1 MIKRRLVNNKRGQFM
16 ILFAFG
22 VVIIMI
28 TLASLLANTSLSYLS
43 FSKKEFREVTTQVN
57 LNFRRTLALS
67 LAGVSTELD
76 FKASVRLYNEFM
88 KLEDYPEAR
97 NVGYEFVSNWQNST
111 VMGYPT
117 QGLNL
122 TTSIPTFECRWDSF
136 QGYSMVSAN
145 MTLDILN
152 YGLYGWE
159 DNANVELNL
168 TILDLKETDGNLT
181 SFYFNLQKENSDPV
195 SGLTEPLVKILFQ
208 EGRGIFKEANP
219 SWIELTYFGSG
230 NYLATFVTN
239 RSIISDS
246 FDLLKTNIANLS
258 DTDFKNATY
267 KNSLLNK
274 VDEVIGNYSASF
286 LTEAY
291 TQLSTEI
298 RPKLDPADE
307 ESWVVEDADTLLIL
321 FLIDDVLSQLVPKI
335 KMILQ
340 DARGII
346 VGSTATLLALGDDTT
361 GPKTSNVIANPNPT
375 NGLNLITLTA
385 KIDDL
390 TTGWSNI
397 ASAEYFVETIGDNGS
412 GTLMT
417 ATDGS
422 FDSPTEEVR
431 AEINVA
437 TWGLGNFTLYVH
449 GKDASGNWGNLSS
462 TELKIIE
469 TPMMHVD
476 AIDMSLETSGWWR
489 IRTRA
494 VAVVTIVDGGA
505 NPVESATV
513 YGHWSGAT
521 SGDDWGVTDINGQFS
536 FRSDWVRGGG
546 TFTFTVDDI
555 VLSGWVYDQS
565 SNEETSDDITG

>member
-1 MIKRRLVNNKRGQFM
+1 
-16 ILFAFG
+16 
-22 VVIIMI
+22 
-28 TLASLLANTSLSYLS
+28 
-43 FSKKEFREVTTQVN
+43 
-57 LNFRRTLALS
+57 
-67 LAGVSTELD
+67 
-76 FKASVRLYNEFM
+76 
-88 KLEDYPEAR
+88 
-97 NVGYEFVSNWQNST
+97 
-111 VMGYPT
+111 
-117 QGLNL
+117 
-122 TTSIPTFECRWDSF
+122 
-136 QGYSMVSAN
+136 
-145 MTLDILN
+145 
-152 YGLYGWE
+152 
-159 DNANVELNL
+159 
-168 TILDLKETDGNLT
+168 
-181 SFYFNLQKENSDPV
+181 
-195 SGLTEPLVKILFQ
+195 
-208 EGRGIFKEANP
+208 
-219 SWIELTYFGSG
+219 
-230 NYLATFVTN
+230 
-239 RSIISDS
+239 
-246 FDLLKTNIANLS
+246 
-258 DTDFKNATY
+258 
-267 KNSLLNK
+267 
-274 VDEVIGNYSASF
+274 GNYSASF

-291 TQLSTEI
+291 NQLSTEI
-298 RPKLDPADE
+298 RPKLDPEDE

-321 FLIDDVLSQLVPKI
+321 FLIDDVLSQLVPRI

-340 DARGII
+340 DTRGII

-361 GPKTSNVIANPNPT
+361 GPKTSKVVASPNPT
-375 NGLNLITLTA
+375 NGLSLITLTA
-385 KIDDL
+385 QIADR

-397 ASAEYFVETIGDNGS
+397 ASAEYFIETPGANGS

-536 FRSDWVRGGG
+536 FRSDWMRGGG